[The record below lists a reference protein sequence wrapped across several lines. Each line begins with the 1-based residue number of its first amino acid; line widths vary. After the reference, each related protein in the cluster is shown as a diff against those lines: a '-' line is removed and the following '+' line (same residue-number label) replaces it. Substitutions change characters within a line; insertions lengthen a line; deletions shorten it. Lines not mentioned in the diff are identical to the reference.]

1 MMAQGKRLI
10 LLAVA
15 LIGGLF
21 WAITVQAEAFQAPHF
36 GYRLEIPPGWQKGSS
51 TRPYSALFTPA
62 GGPTMGLASVM
73 VINLPR
79 PPGSSPNEAAAQAA
93 ARYAQEVEAQAKDGT
108 IQRQVPFRWD
118 MGDAV
123 VMGAQVVARFTVDGI
138 PMQQWA
144 VFLPQPKAEVIH
156 LWQFT
161 ASAGDF
167 ETYLPAAQAMLDSLK
182 PVTD

>member
-1 MMAQGKRLI
+1 MSLLAQRFALAALAVVILLCGAPMAQ
-10 LLAVA
+10 
-15 LIGGLF
+15 
-21 WAITVQAEAFQAPHF
+21 AETFQAPHF
-36 GYRLEIPPGWQKGSS
+36 GYRLEIPPGWEKGST

-62 GGPTMGLASVM
+62 AGPTTGLASVM

-79 PPGSSPNEAAAQAA
+79 PTGS
-93 ARYAQEVEAQAKDGT
+93 YAQEVSSKAKEGA
-108 IQRQVPFRWD
+108 IQRQAPFRWD

-167 ETYLPAAQAMLDSLK
+167 ETYLPAAQAILDSLK
-182 PVTD
+182 PVTE

>member
-1 MMAQGKRLI
+1 MSLLAQRFALAALAVVILLCGAPMAQ
-10 LLAVA
+10 
-15 LIGGLF
+15 
-21 WAITVQAEAFQAPHF
+21 AETFQAPHF
-36 GYRLEIPPGWQKGSS
+36 GYRLEIPPGWEKGST

-62 GGPTMGLASVM
+62 AGPTTGLASVM

-79 PPGSSPNEAAAQAA
+79 PTGSEPNQAAIQAA
-93 ARYAQEVEAQAKDGT
+93 ASYAQEVSSKAKEGA
-108 IQRQVPFRWD
+108 IQRQAPFRWD

-167 ETYLPAAQAMLDSLK
+167 ETYLPAAQAILDSLK
-182 PVTD
+182 PVTE